1 MNPLPH
7 AHPFSRNSN
16 SRSSF
21 TTAGWPWQTHRGC
34 TDQVSAGACLAP
46 ASAHA
51 WLPGFIRHAALFAL
65 IAVVVFRAG
74 PAQAANSLLNPSF
87 ELNNGNVVPTDWA
100 YFKPPSLSAPDYW
113 VVNSNSVDLCH
124 MAANSETYY
133 WKEWFLHNNTNNVA
147 GLYQTFSSS
156 PGSIYN
162 ASGWFATSSCDQ
174 LGADCATWI
183 QVEFLDASTNLVALY
198 KSANFSASVA
208 VETWVQFQVTNA
220 CDLTQPVSVGD
231 PYFTTYAVTG
241 SVSQLVAPFGTA
253 SVRYRF
259 CYLTVG
265 NQGGAAFFDDAVLNQ
280 LSGPTPPV
288 ISALFPQDTMIF
300 VNPTSGITF
309 TASSPSGFTINN
321 SGIHLTVN
329 GTNVSGSL
337 AITGSASSKNVA
349 YQGLQ
354 SNSTYT
360 ASISVTD
367 VSNLTVNANIQFQT
381 MWFGVLPPTY
391 LWEAEDWDFSSG
403 MYIDNPDLCSASG
416 DLSCYFGKMGVQN
429 VDENNSSGASGP
441 YRLGDPMGTQ
451 AAGDAFRP
459 NLFAAAR
466 TDYRIDPFIT
476 GEWVN
481 YTRDWPNS
489 TSWVIARASANIGD
503 SGSLILSLVNPDSS
517 TTALGT
523 FSINGG
529 LGYSTF
535 ENVYLKDSNG
545 NNALVTL
552 NGKQTLRVTS
562 GGNVLPNFFMLV
574 AAQADVPLLSNV
586 YPTGTHPFEYT
597 NTFSFTVTAFG
608 SSFPANGIRLNL
620 DGNDVS
626 SNLVITGS
634 ASTKNV
640 VLPGLLPNAIHVAI
654 LSVTNSL
661 GRGILVTNHFD
672 TFNEANYMVEA
683 EDFDYDSGQYIAGM
697 ATGCNPP
704 GWFPDA
710 YADYNG
716 PFPAM
721 TNIDFQHISLA
732 GEVFNY
738 RAVGIPQDLL
748 NPIGQP
754 QHDWVRANF
763 VYCGAQD
770 FVLVFFAGTDWAN
783 FTREYPAGSFYVY
796 IRSSGDGPFSMYLDQ
811 VVSGAGTVN
820 QVTRRLGHFGGFGKS
835 PVYITYDWA
844 PLTDDGLAAP
854 AVVKLDGVTTLRLST
869 DGNCNPNYI
878 MFVPTSGISLKATPT
893 AGGDVLSF
901 PSQVGVNY
909 RVFYRTNLT
918 AGNWTILTNVL
929 GNGAVE
935 SISAPSTGTSRFYK
949 VTAP

>member
-7 AHPFSRNSN
+7 AHPFSRKPI
-16 SRSSF
+16 SRTSF
-21 TTAGWPWQTHRGC
+21 TTTGLPLQPHRCC
-34 TDQVSAGACLAP
+34 TDPVSAGACLAP
-46 ASAHA
+46 PSAQA
-51 WLPGFIRHAALFAL
+51 WLPGIIRHAALFAL
-65 IAVVVFRAG
+65 IAAVAFRPG
-74 PAQAANSLLNPSF
+74 PAQAANLLLNPGF
-87 ELNNGNVVPTDWA
+87 ELSPVGNVIPTDWT
-100 YFKPPSLSAPDYW
+100 YFTPPSVSAHDYW
-113 VVNSNSVDLCH
+113 VVSSTSVGCSH
-124 MAANSETYY
+124 MAPNSGTYY
-133 WKEWFLHNNTNNVA
+133 WKEWFIHNNTNNVA

-156 PGSIYN
+156 PGSIYS
-162 ASGWFATSSCDQ
+162 ASGWLATSSCDI

-198 KSANFSASVA
+198 KSAIFSQSVA
-208 VETWVQFQVTNA
+208 LDTWVQFQVTNA

-265 NQGGAAFFDDAVLNQ
+265 SEGGSAFCDDAVLNQ

-300 VNPTSGITF
+300 VNPTSGISF
-309 TASSPSGFTINN
+309 TASSPSGFVINN

-337 AITGSASSKNVA
+337 AITGSASSKNVV

-367 VSNLTVNANIQFQT
+367 VSNLTVNANIQFKT
-381 MWFGVLPPTY
+381 MWLGVLPATY

-403 MYIDNPDLCSASG
+403 MYIDNPDLCSASS
-416 DLSCYFGKMGVQN
+416 DPNCYFGKVGVQN
-429 VDENNSSGASGP
+429 VDENNASGASGP
-441 YRLGDPMGTQ
+441 YRPGDPMGTL
-451 AAGDAFRP
+451 AAGDALRP

-481 YTRDWPNS
+481 YTRDWPNT

-503 SGSLILSLVNPDSS
+503 SGTLTLSLVNPDSS

-523 FSINGG
+523 FSIDGG

-535 ENVYLKDSNG
+535 ENLYLKDTNG
-545 NNALVTL
+545 NNALVSL
-552 NGKQTLRVTS
+552 NGKQTLRVTA

-574 AAQADVPLLSNV
+574 AAQADVPSLSNV
-586 YPTGTHPFEYT
+586 YPTGKHPFEYT
-597 NTFSFTVTAFG
+597 NTFSFTVTSFG
-608 SSFPANGIRLNL
+608 SSFPANGIRVIL
-620 DGNDVS
+620 DGYDLS

-640 VLPGLLPNAIHVAI
+640 VLPSVLPNAIHVAI
-654 LSVTNSL
+654 TTVTNSL
-661 GRGILVTNHFD
+661 GHGIAVTNHFD
-672 TFNEANYMVEA
+672 TFSEANYMVET
-683 EDFDYDSGQYIAGM
+683 EDFDYGGGQFLDNVIPDSYFG
-697 ATGCNPP
+697 
-704 GWFPDA
+704 FDA
-710 YADYNG
+710 A
-716 PFPAM
+716 
-721 TNIDFQHISLA
+721 TNIDYQHTALIDEL
-732 GEVFNY
+732 FKY
-738 RAVGIPQDLL
+738 RTAGIPEDLL
-748 NPIGQP
+748 G
-754 QHDWVRANF
+754 QHDWLRSNF
-763 VYCGAQD
+763 VYWGGID
-770 FVLVFFAGTDWAN
+770 YVLTFFAANDWAN
-783 FTREYPAGSFYVY
+783 YTRVYPAGTFYAY

-820 QVTRRLGHFGGFGKS
+820 QVTKRFGHFGGVGKD
-835 PVYITYDWA
+835 YNTFDWV
-844 PLTDDGLAAP
+844 PLTDNGLAAP
-854 AVVKLDGVTTLRLST
+854 AVVKLNGVTTLRLTT
-869 DGNCNPNYI
+869 DGNCNPNYF
-878 MFVPTSGISLKATPT
+878 MLVPASGITLAARAS
-893 AGGDVLSF
+893 AGNTVLSF
-901 PSQVGVNY
+901 PSQTGVAY

-918 AGNWTILTNVL
+918 AGNWTLLTSVL
-929 GNGAVE
+929 GNGGVK
-935 SISAPSTGTSRFYK
+935 SVSDPSTGTSRFYR